1 MSAAS
6 EQPMTARQAAIV
18 CVHANRFVFFLLRAA
33 DAASFSVSHCQSS
46 PISKAACLAG
56 KHKVVQKLFAA
67 GANWRIGERDG
78 YTCMH
83 GAAFQGVSVCLM
95 PLVTCAAI
103 LIATITCTHCNC
115 CECLACWA
123 FLIGLLLAGRSK
135 VAEAAIKAGVPASDK
150 HPDGYLPIHRA
161 CWGRSKHHAQTVR
174 VLVRKGGE
182 DVNALSDDGLTPLL
196 VAAGSEQLNLHVLE
210 ALVDLGADLS
220 AKDATGETAMH
231 KVIQGGMMDEDRK
244 AAIALLV
251 KGGVDLTTGSDDGD
265 LRHLAWQFGYGSV
278 VDEALA
284 EVSTRPPHPY
294 PQQPQPA
301 TSQRIPPQSAAIAA
315 AEAAARAAAA
325 AAGVAPDI
333 QLEF

>member
-1 MSAAS
+1 MSHDTCHVRRNFDCHNHVYS
-6 EQPMTARQAAIV
+6 LQ
-18 CVHANRFVFFLLRAA
+18 LLRT
-33 DAASFSVSHCQSS
+33 
-46 PISKAACLAG
+46 LG
-56 KHKVVQKLFAA
+56 LL
-67 GANWRIGERDG
+67 G
-78 YTCMH
+78 
-83 GAAFQGVSVCLM
+83 L
-95 PLVTCAAI
+95 
-103 LIATITCTHCNC
+103 
-115 CECLACWA
+115 
-123 FLIGLLLAGRSK
+123 LIGLLLAGRSK

-182 DVNALSDDGLTPLL
+182 DVNALSDDGRTPLL
-196 VAAGSEQLNLHVLE
+196 VAAGSEQLNLHVFE

-220 AKDATGETAMH
+220 AKDAKGETAMH
-231 KVIQGGMMDEDRK
+231 KVIQGGLMDEGRK

-251 KGGVDLTTGSDDGD
+251 KGGIDLTTESDDGD
-265 LRHLAWQFGYGSV
+265 LRNLAWQFGYGSV

-294 PQQPQPA
+294 PQPA

-333 QLEF
+333 QLEL